1 MTYLS
6 ISLCVRFHD
15 PSPTR
20 VEIIYLLL
28 SHFLCGYL
36 INMCCFYSSISVLD
50 GAYFNCFKPTSS
62 STSPS
67 ISIDSLTL
75 LLRVLDSLLII
86 ITSHVSTDPNHNF
99 KTYNKQPRRKKKIST
114 LQTQTGEETYLYT
127 GLSRRMVGLYTNS
140 GGRLSRDYEVH
151 ELIFIYF
158 TVFYLC

>member
-36 INMCCFYSSISVLD
+36 INMCCCFYSSISVLD

-86 ITSHVSTDPNHNF
+86 ITSHVSTDPNHNY
-99 KTYNKQPRRKKKIST
+99 KTHNKQPGRKKNIYTPDTNRRRNLSLHWSIPKNGRT
-114 LQTQTGEETYLYT
+114 LHKLRRTAE
-127 GLSRRMVGLYTNS
+127 SRL
-140 GGRLSRDYEVH
+140 
-151 ELIFIYF
+151 
-158 TVFYLC
+158 